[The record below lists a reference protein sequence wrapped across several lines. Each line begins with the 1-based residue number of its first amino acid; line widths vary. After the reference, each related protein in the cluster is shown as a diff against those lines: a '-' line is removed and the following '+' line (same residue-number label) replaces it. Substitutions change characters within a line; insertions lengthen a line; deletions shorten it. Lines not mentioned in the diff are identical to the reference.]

1 MMSGQTLHVFQLE
14 VRAVQTSGR
23 DVKPERI
30 AQAVADHLR
39 GELVAVPAARS
50 GKGATA
56 AVLAVE
62 VGIPPESASG

>member
-1 MMSGQTLHVFQLE
+1 MPGQTLHVIHLE
-14 VRAVQTSGR
+14 VRVVQTSGR
-23 DVKPERI
+23 DVKPDRI

-39 GELVAVPAARS
+39 GELVAIPAARS

-62 VGIPPESASG
+62 TEAPPQSAQG